1 MGIFDVQ
8 INKKIKLKKT
18 NKDLFE
24 FIKKRLLKDKDYE
37 NDLTREELSIKKC
50 HINTL
55 LKYNISTKIV
65 TNKKESTLQ
74 VDAELQDTLI
84 IAIVIILAIILTYG
98 LGVIIV
104 VAYVYYQKV
113 VATKYLNSLIE
124 NYQTINWIYLYIKSS
139 SSLMSLI
146 LSFQSNNQVF
156 YREI

>member
-55 LKYNISTKIV
+55 LKYNISAKIV

-84 IAIVIILAIILTYG
+84 IAIVIILAIVLTYG

-124 NYQTINWIYLYIKSS
+124 NYQTINQLLKFPYLR
-139 SSLMSLI
+139 
-146 LSFQSNNQVF
+146 V
-156 YREI
+156 

>member
-24 FIKKRLLKDKDYE
+24 FIKKLLLKDKDYE

-55 LKYNISTKIV
+55 LKYNISTKLDSS
-65 TNKKESTLQ
+65 KKESTLQ
-74 VDAELQDTLI
+74 IDAELQDTLI
-84 IAIVIILAIILTYG
+84 IAIVIILAIVLTYG

-124 NYQTINWIYLYIKSS
+124 NYQTIN
-139 SSLMSLI
+139 
-146 LSFQSNNQVF
+146 
-156 YREI
+156 

>member
-55 LKYNISTKIV
+55 LKYNISTKLDSS
-65 TNKKESTLQ
+65 KKESTLQ
-74 VDAELQDTLI
+74 IDAELQDTLI
-84 IAIVIILAIILTYG
+84 IAIVIILAIVLTYG

-104 VAYVYYQKV
+104 VAFVYYQKV

-124 NYQTINWIYLYIKSS
+124 NYQTIN
-139 SSLMSLI
+139 
-146 LSFQSNNQVF
+146 
-156 YREI
+156 

>member
-55 LKYNISTKIV
+55 LKYNISTKLDSS
-65 TNKKESTLQ
+65 KKESTLQ
-74 VDAELQDTLI
+74 IDAELQDTLI
-84 IAIVIILAIILTYG
+84 IAIVIILAIVLTYG
-98 LGVIIV
+98 IGVILV
-104 VAYVYYQKV
+104 VAFVYYQKV
-113 VATKYLNSLIE
+113 SATKYLNSLIE
-124 NYQTINWIYLYIKSS
+124 NYQTIN
-139 SSLMSLI
+139 
-146 LSFQSNNQVF
+146 
-156 YREI
+156 

>member
-24 FIKKRLLKDKDYE
+24 FLKKQLLKDKDYE

-55 LKYNISTKIV
+55 LKYNISAKID

-74 VDAELQDTLI
+74 IDAELQDTLI
-84 IAIVIILAIILTYG
+84 IAIIIILAIVLTYG
-98 LGVIIV
+98 LGVILV

-113 VATKYLNSLIE
+113 TATKYLNSLIE
-124 NYQTINWIYLYIKSS
+124 NYQTIN
-139 SSLMSLI
+139 
-146 LSFQSNNQVF
+146 
-156 YREI
+156 

>member
-1 MGIFDVQ
+1 MSCAQ
-8 INKKIKLKKT
+8 HNALKHNKKIKLKKT

-24 FIKKRLLKDKDYE
+24 FLKKQLLKNKDYE
-37 NDLTREELSIKKC
+37 NEITREELSIKKC

-84 IAIVIILAIILTYG
+84 IAIVIILAIVLTYG

-124 NYQTINWIYLYIKSS
+124 NYQTIN
-139 SSLMSLI
+139 
-146 LSFQSNNQVF
+146 
-156 YREI
+156 

>member
-55 LKYNISTKIV
+55 LKYNISAKLDS
-65 TNKKESTLQ
+65 NKKESTLQ
-74 VDAELQDTLI
+74 IDAELQDTLI
-84 IAIVIILAIILTYG
+84 IAIIIILAIVLTYG

-124 NYQTINWIYLYIKSS
+124 NYQTIN
-139 SSLMSLI
+139 
-146 LSFQSNNQVF
+146 
-156 YREI
+156 

>member
-24 FIKKRLLKDKDYE
+24 FLKKQLLKNKDYE
-37 NDLTREELSIKKC
+37 NEITREELSIKKC

-55 LKYNISTKIV
+55 LKYNISAKLDS
-65 TNKKESTLQ
+65 NKKESTLQ
-74 VDAELQDTLI
+74 IDAELQDTLI
-84 IAIVIILAIILTYG
+84 IAIIIILAIVLTYG

-124 NYQTINWIYLYIKSS
+124 NYQTIN
-139 SSLMSLI
+139 
-146 LSFQSNNQVF
+146 
-156 YREI
+156 

>member
-55 LKYNISTKIV
+55 LKYNISTKLDSS
-65 TNKKESTLQ
+65 KKESTLQ
-74 VDAELQDTLI
+74 IDAELQDTLI
-84 IAIVIILAIILTYG
+84 IAIVIILAIVLTYG

-113 VATKYLNSLIE
+113 IATKYLNSLIE
-124 NYQTINWIYLYIKSS
+124 NYQTIN
-139 SSLMSLI
+139 
-146 LSFQSNNQVF
+146 
-156 YREI
+156 

>member
-55 LKYNISTKIV
+55 LKYNISTKLDSS
-65 TNKKESTLQ
+65 KKESTLQ
-74 VDAELQDTLI
+74 IDAELQDTLI

-124 NYQTINWIYLYIKSS
+124 NYQTIN
-139 SSLMSLI
+139 
-146 LSFQSNNQVF
+146 
-156 YREI
+156 

>member
-24 FIKKRLLKDKDYE
+24 FIKKRHLKDKDYE

-84 IAIVIILAIILTYG
+84 IAIVIILAIVLTYG

-124 NYQTINWIYLYIKSS
+124 NYQTIN
-139 SSLMSLI
+139 
-146 LSFQSNNQVF
+146 
-156 YREI
+156 

>member
-8 INKKIKLKKT
+8 INKKIMLKKT

-55 LKYNISTKIV
+55 LKYNISTKLDSS
-65 TNKKESTLQ
+65 KKESTLQ
-74 VDAELQDTLI
+74 IDAELQDTLI
-84 IAIVIILAIILTYG
+84 IAIVIILAIVLTYG

-124 NYQTINWIYLYIKSS
+124 NYQTIN
-139 SSLMSLI
+139 
-146 LSFQSNNQVF
+146 
-156 YREI
+156 

>member
-1 MGIFDVQ
+1 MQFMGIFDVQ

-55 LKYNISTKIV
+55 LKYNISTKLDSS
-65 TNKKESTLQ
+65 KKESTLQ
-74 VDAELQDTLI
+74 IDAELQDTLI
-84 IAIVIILAIILTYG
+84 IAIVIILAIVLTYG

-124 NYQTINWIYLYIKSS
+124 NYQTIN
-139 SSLMSLI
+139 
-146 LSFQSNNQVF
+146 
-156 YREI
+156 

>member
-24 FIKKRLLKDKDYE
+24 FLKKQLLKDKDYE
-37 NDLTREELSIKKC
+37 NDLSREELSIKKC

-84 IAIVIILAIILTYG
+84 IAIVIILAIVLTYG

-113 VATKYLNSLIE
+113 TATKYLNSLIE
-124 NYQTINWIYLYIKSS
+124 NYQTIEPLANSTII
-139 SSLMSLI
+139 
-146 LSFQSNNQVF
+146 N
-156 YREI
+156 

>member
-24 FIKKRLLKDKDYE
+24 FLKKRLLKDKDYE

-55 LKYNISTKIV
+55 LKYNISAKLDS
-65 TNKKESTLQ
+65 NKKESTLQ
-74 VDAELQDTLI
+74 IDAELQDTLI
-84 IAIVIILAIILTYG
+84 IAIIIILAIVLTYG
-98 LGVIIV
+98 LGVILV

-113 VATKYLNSLIE
+113 TATKYLNSLIE
-124 NYQTINWIYLYIKSS
+124 NYQTIN
-139 SSLMSLI
+139 
-146 LSFQSNNQVF
+146 
-156 YREI
+156 

>member
-8 INKKIKLKKT
+8 INKNIKLKKT

-24 FIKKRLLKDKDYE
+24 FLKKQLLKNKDYE
-37 NDLTREELSIKKC
+37 NEITREELSIKKC

-55 LKYNISTKIV
+55 LKYNISTKLDSS
-65 TNKKESTLQ
+65 KKESTLQ
-74 VDAELQDTLI
+74 IDAELQDTLI
-84 IAIVIILAIILTYG
+84 IAIVIILAIVLTYG

-124 NYQTINWIYLYIKSS
+124 NYQTIY
-139 SSLMSLI
+139 
-146 LSFQSNNQVF
+146 
-156 YREI
+156 

>member
-55 LKYNISTKIV
+55 LKYNISTKIDS
-65 TNKKESTLQ
+65 NKKESTLQ
-74 VDAELQDTLI
+74 IDAELQDTLI
-84 IAIVIILAIILTYG
+84 IAIIIILAIILTYG
-98 LGVIIV
+98 LGVILV
-104 VAYVYYQKV
+104 VGFVYYQKV
-113 VATKYLNSLIE
+113 IATKYLNSLIE
-124 NYQTINWIYLYIKSS
+124 NYQTIN
-139 SSLMSLI
+139 
-146 LSFQSNNQVF
+146 
-156 YREI
+156 